1 MKAASMNSVSKSIF
15 NMDLLNS
22 LKYMANDTKI
32 KKQWLEVMLF
42 QNRTWHFVEYLHVMF
57 IFKLINYIL
66 EEISIYSKID
76 WKVQFP

>member
-1 MKAASMNSVSKSIF
+1 MKAASMNSVSKPIF

-42 QNRTWHFVEYLHVMF
+42 QSRTWHFVEYLHVMF
-57 IFKLINYIL
+57 IFKSLNQLQGNKCKVSEL
-66 EEISIYSKID
+66 EM
-76 WKVQFP
+76 